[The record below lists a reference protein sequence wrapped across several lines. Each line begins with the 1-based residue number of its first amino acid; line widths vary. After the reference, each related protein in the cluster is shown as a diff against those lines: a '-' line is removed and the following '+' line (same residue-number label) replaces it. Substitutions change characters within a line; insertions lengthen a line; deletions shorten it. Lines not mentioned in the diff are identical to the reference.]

1 MTENGQK
8 RGDLRV
14 YLVCEAGNHDATFH
28 LLLSFYRLRQSR
40 AQCRARELCCKILS
54 SEAGSY
60 DATLP
65 CSLCRRR
72 LRLTLTHTL
81 LGEVC
86 ASLGSA
92 CAPRPWQG
100 TPARETLDL
109 EARGSGQ
116 RRSRESSSHNV
127 PCSSLVDIQYSGPA
141 GARGAVAEKHVH
153 AQWSLMNLV
162 RRVLASR
169 GTCY

>member
-1 MTENGQK
+1 MF
-8 RGDLRV
+8 V
-14 YLVCEAGNHDATFH
+14 CLVCEAGNHDAIFH
-28 LLLSFYRLRQSR
+28 RLLSFCRPRQSR
-40 AQCRARELCCKILS
+40 AQCRARELCRKILS

-65 CSLCRRR
+65 SLCRRQ
-72 LRLTLTHTL
+72 LCLTLNHTL

-153 AQWSLMNLV
+153 AQLSLMNLV